1 MTSLKTAEQIETTAQ
16 VEIDKEGLKHL
27 AYVAA
32 SG

>member
-1 MTSLKTAEQIETTAQ
+1 MTSLKTARQIKTAAEL
-16 VEIDKEGLKHL
+16 EIEIKALKHL